1 MSKKVL
7 TETEIKVLEKGLDFA
22 PIQKTLNEPEL
33 RKDFEKFSRTMR
45 CKWHFRNEVSEN
57 FSETPSFRP
66 KSVWKPPKG
75 YASLE
80 VFLSQLEKELFSNEI
95 NEPTQ
100 RNLSAEE
107 WKALRALA
115 ADKTIAIKA
124 ADKGSSVAVWDRSD
138 NLQETSRQFQD
149 KNINEDVR
157 FSENIL
163 IDLVERSN
171 KIFKRL
177 CSHKLISEKNLNI
190 LLIILKTHQSREIIL
205 SA

>member
-1 MSKKVL
+1 MNPHKAISQ
-7 TETEIKVLEKGLDFA
+7 EKNG
-22 PIQKTLNEPEL
+22 
-33 RKDFEKFSRTMR
+33 
-45 CKWHFRNEVSEN
+45 
-57 FSETPSFRP
+57 
-66 KSVWKPPKG
+66 
-75 YASLE
+75 
-80 VFLSQLEKELFSNEI
+80 
-95 NEPTQ
+95 
-100 RNLSAEE
+100 
-107 WKALRALA
+107 ALA
-115 ADKTIAIKA
+115 ADKTMVIKA
-124 ADKGSSVAVWDRSD
+124 ADKGSSVVVWDRSD

-177 CSHKLISEKNLNI
+177 CSHKLISEKSLNI

>member
-1 MSKKVL
+1 M
-7 TETEIKVLEKGLDFA
+7 
-22 PIQKTLNEPEL
+22 
-33 RKDFEKFSRTMR
+33 
-45 CKWHFRNEVSEN
+45 
-57 FSETPSFRP
+57 
-66 KSVWKPPKG
+66 
-75 YASLE
+75 
-80 VFLSQLEKELFSNEI
+80 FLSQLEKELFSNEI

-100 RNLSAEE
+100 SNLSAEE

-115 ADKTIAIKA
+115 ADKTVVIKA

-177 CSHKLISEKNLNI
+177 CSHKLISEK
-190 LLIILKTHQSREIIL
+190 T
-205 SA
+205 